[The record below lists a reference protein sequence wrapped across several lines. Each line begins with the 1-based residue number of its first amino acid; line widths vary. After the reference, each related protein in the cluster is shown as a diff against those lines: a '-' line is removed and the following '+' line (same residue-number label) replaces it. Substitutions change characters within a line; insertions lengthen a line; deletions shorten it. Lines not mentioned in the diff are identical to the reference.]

1 MEMLP
6 DGSLF
11 TSGNPSPTSGLRY
24 LSRMR
29 ENLIAIVLAG
39 SLLGTARL
47 DAQSGI
53 ERYIPPSPAPAGF
66 ISDGGPVLSATELA
80 DLNDRIEAHQAGG
93 RGDIGVAILRDIG
106 DYTANEVGLSIYRS
120 WKIGSV
126 DSLGSDRRDLGV
138 LLLIV
143 PKELSPSGMGDCYI
157 TTGLGAEGFIT
168 DATAGR
174 ICREV
179 IVPFLVK
186 RDYAG
191 AIRAGID
198 AIAVELTGVSAV
210 EGTGVRAVQGD
221 GGSSGEGGGLPG
233 GLIALLA
240 VAGGGTGGVV
250 AYRKRKRN
258 KPRLCPN
265 GHGEMKR
272 LDEKADDAALERGQ
286 LREEELKSV
295 DYDVWQCETC
305 GERLVVRYKR
315 WFTSYTQCPQCKFFT
330 VKSKTRTLIP
340 ATTSSGGL
348 AETTRTCHNCGFGD
362 TQQHA
367 TPRLSSS
374 SSSSGGSSSGGGRS
388 FGGSGR
394 SAGGGG
400 GSRY

>member
-1 MEMLP
+1 MKGP
-6 DGSLF
+6 GSLHEDARD
-11 TSGNPSPTSGLRY
+11 PKAPGLTGI
-24 LSRMR
+24 LSTMPRS
-29 ENLIAIVLAG
+29 LWAVFLLSLGPGVLG
-39 SLLGTARL
+39 
-47 DAQSGI
+47 AQSGI
-53 ERYIPPSPAPAGF
+53 ARYIPPSPAPAGF
-66 ISDGGPVLSATELA
+66 ISDGGPVLSAADLA
-80 DLNDRIEAHQAGG
+80 DLNTRIEAHQAGG
-93 RGDIGVAILRDIG
+93 RGDIGVAILRDLG
-106 DYTANEVGLSIYRS
+106 DYTANEVGLSIYRA

-143 PKELSPSGMGDCYI
+143 PKELSPSGTGDCYI
-157 TTGLGAEGFIT
+157 TTGLGAEGFVT
-168 DATAGR
+168 DATAGT

-179 IVPFLVK
+179 IVPFLVR

-198 AIAVELTGVSAV
+198 AIAAELTGVGAV
-210 EGTGVRAVQGD
+210 EGKTARVVQGD
-221 GGSSGEGGGLPG
+221 GGSPSDGGGVPG

-240 VAGGGTGGVV
+240 VAGGGAGSLVV
-250 AYRKRKRN
+250 YRKRKRK

-265 GHGEMKR
+265 GHGEMKL
-272 LDEKADDAALERGQ
+272 LDEQADDAALERGQ

-295 DYDVWQCETC
+295 DYDVWQCEAC
-305 GERLVVRYKR
+305 GERLVLRYKR
-315 WFTSYTQCPQCKFFT
+315 WFTSYSQCPQCQFFT
-330 VKSKTRTLIP
+330 IKSKTRTLVP

-362 TQQHA
+362 TRQHA

-374 SSSSGGSSSGGGRS
+374 SSSSGGSSSGGGGRS